1 MEQSIKTGQIVQNVI
16 KNIPFILTAT
26 LLLGLGVTAMA
37 GEKVKGVKSLSQ
49 EEQIKLAQ
57 SAAPNQI
64 SNNATIMVVGGDGK
78 MAEAKKGTNGFTCFP
93 YVDSQEM
100 PDPICM
106 DQASLQWVNDFMN
119 NAPKPT
125 NSVPGIAYMARGGWH
140 WEKDGK
146 ITPTTKNDPGAKMV
160 KEPPHWMVFWPFDSK
175 ATGLPSTPQKLGTY
189 IMYDGTPYS
198 HLMIYQDPKVLK

>member
-1 MEQSIKTGQIVQNVI
+1 MKQRSTKLVLAGFLIMG
-16 KNIPFILTAT
+16 LTV
-26 LLLGLGVTAMA
+26 GSTAVA
-37 GEKVKGVKSLSQ
+37 KGKDVKSVSK

-57 SAAPNQI
+57 SAAPPHI
-64 SNNATIMVVGGDGK
+64 SNDATVMVIGGDGK
-78 MAEAKKGTNGFTCFP
+78 MVEAKKGTNGFTCFP

-106 DQASLQWVNDFMN
+106 DQPSLQWVNDFMN

-140 WEKDGK
+140 WEKDDK
-146 ITPTTKNDPGAKMV
+146 ITPTTKNEPEAKMV

-175 ATGLPSTPQKLGTY
+175 KSGLSSMPHKFGTY
-189 IMYDGTPYS
+189 VMYEGTPYS
-198 HLMIYQDPKVLK
+198 HLMIYQDPNKMK

>member
-1 MEQSIKTGQIVQNVI
+1 MKRSAIL
-16 KNIPFILTAT
+16 ILTGILIT
-26 LLLGLGVTAMA
+26 GLVAVSTAGA
-37 GEKVKGVKSLSQ
+37 KGKDVKSMSK

-57 SAAPNQI
+57 RAAPPPI
-64 SNNATIMVVGGDGK
+64 SNDATVMVIGEDGK
-78 MAEAKKGTNGFTCFP
+78 MVEAKKGTNGFTCFP

-106 DQASLQWVNDFMN
+106 DQPSLQWVNDFMN
-119 NAPKPT
+119 KAPKPT
-125 NSVPGIAYMARGGWH
+125 NNVPGIAYMARGGWH

-175 ATGLPSTPQKLGTY
+175 TTGLPSTPQKFGTY
-189 IMYDGTPYS
+189 IMYEGTPYS
-198 HLMIYQDPKVLK
+198 HLMIYQDPNKLKIGK